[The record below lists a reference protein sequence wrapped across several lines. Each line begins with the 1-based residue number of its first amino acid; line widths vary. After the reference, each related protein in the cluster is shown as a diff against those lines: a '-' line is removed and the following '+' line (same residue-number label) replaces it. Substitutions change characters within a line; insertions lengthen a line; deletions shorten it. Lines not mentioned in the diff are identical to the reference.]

1 MEGTK
6 NLCAQIPISLHNK
19 VKEGQAQTEK
29 TLSEYITE
37 VLTQYYEG
45 GYKTMENTR
54 TLAVQISEELFQKLK
69 KFLALE
75 IQRTGR
81 KITQKEF
88 LIGLIEQA
96 LEEGDESEESEECT
110 ENTEEPAEAE

>member
-1 MEGTK
+1 MEETK

-19 VKEGQAQTEK
+19 VKEGQAQAEK
-29 TLSEYITE
+29 TLSEYITGL
-37 VLTQYYEG
+37 LTNYYENG
-45 GYKTMENTR
+45 GTMGNTR

-69 KFLALE
+69 KHLALE

-81 KITQKEF
+81 RITQKEF

-96 LEEGDESEESEECT
+96 LEEMDKPEECT
-110 ENTEEPAEAE
+110 EDAEESSEAE

>member
-1 MEGTK
+1 MEETK

-19 VKEGQAQTEK
+19 VKEGQAQAEK

-45 GYKTMENTR
+45 GCKTMGNTR

-69 KFLALE
+69 KHLALE

-81 KITQKEF
+81 RITQKEF

-96 LEEGDESEESEECT
+96 LEEMDKPEECT
-110 ENTEEPAEAE
+110 EDAEESSEAE